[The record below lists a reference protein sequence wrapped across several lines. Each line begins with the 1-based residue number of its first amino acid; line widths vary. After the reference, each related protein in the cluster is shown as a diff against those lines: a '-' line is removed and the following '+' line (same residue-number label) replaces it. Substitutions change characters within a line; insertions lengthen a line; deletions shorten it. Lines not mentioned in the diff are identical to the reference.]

1 LRGPRGISS
10 RGRAIRS
17 SGSQFVEFRNAAFA
31 ISRSKKRSTMRF
43 AAFLGIAILLAIFWV
58 VGFLMF
64 HIASALIHLLLVVA
78 VIFFIISLFSRS
90 KAA

>member
-1 LRGPRGISS
+1 
-10 RGRAIRS
+10 
-17 SGSQFVEFRNAAFA
+17 
-31 ISRSKKRSTMRF
+31 MRF